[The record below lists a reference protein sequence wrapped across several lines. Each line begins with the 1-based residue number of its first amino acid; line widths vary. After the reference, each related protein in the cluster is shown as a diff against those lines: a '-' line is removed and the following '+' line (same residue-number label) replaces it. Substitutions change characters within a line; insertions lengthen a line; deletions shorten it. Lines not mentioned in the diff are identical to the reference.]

1 MSMLPPILSFVAPSG
16 TGKTTLLENVIKDL
30 AARGLRVAVLKHDAH
45 RLELDK
51 QGKDTWRFR
60 QAGAWRTVIAGEA
73 QMAAF
78 SAVDGG
84 AHGHRT
90 RR

>member
-51 QGKDTWRFR
+51 HGKDT
-60 QAGAWRTVIAGEA
+60 
-73 QMAAF
+73 
-78 SAVDGG
+78 
-84 AHGHRT
+84 
-90 RR
+90 